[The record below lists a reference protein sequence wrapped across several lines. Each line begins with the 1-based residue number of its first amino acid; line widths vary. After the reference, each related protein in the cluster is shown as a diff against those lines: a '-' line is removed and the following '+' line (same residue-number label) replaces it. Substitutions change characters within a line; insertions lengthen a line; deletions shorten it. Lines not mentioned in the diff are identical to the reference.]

1 MRKKL
6 IKIESLNKF
15 TIVVSYNILQVQE
28 DVGSKLNHSRKF
40 ESKYKKIHCY
50 TS

>member
-15 TIVVSYNILQVQE
+15 AIVVSYNSLHVQE
-28 DVGSKLNHSRKF
+28 DGWEQS
-40 ESKYKKIHCY
+40 ESFKEVLKQI
-50 TS
+50 

>member
-15 TIVVSYNILQVQE
+15 AIVVLDNSLQVRE
-28 DVGSKLNHSRKF
+28 DGWEQSESF
-40 ESKYKKIHCY
+40 EEVLKQI
-50 TS
+50 

>member
-15 TIVVSYNILQVQE
+15 AIVVSYNGLQVRE
-28 DVGSKLNHSRKF
+28 DGWEQS
-40 ESKYKKIHCY
+40 ESFKEVLKQI
-50 TS
+50 

>member
-15 TIVVSYNILQVQE
+15 TIVVSYNILQSARGCWEQ
-28 DVGSKLNHSRKF
+28 S
-40 ESKYKKIHCY
+40 ESFKEALKQI
-50 TS
+50 